1 MMKKKILYSVLIVL
15 LVSFVLAAYN
25 AFNGN
30 PVSKKLSQTALEHY
44 LNDRYP
50 EKDLRI
56 DNGLYNFKFA
66 EYVFEVTDTGDQ
78 KRKDPYLFSLRGFIQ
93 PEVHT
98 DGIYEENL
106 NEPLMERLGE
116 EAGKEIKTFLSK
128 SINDLKDVHVYVEV
142 LKGKLKNDAKWEK
155 SLRLDKPMEVHIL
168 LDAANANRKDVYK
181 TVQKIQRLLNE
192 EGYDYEGVT
201 INANIFDGED
211 IKDEEIGCLKYS
223 TSFEKNTEIKLK
235 DVEELND

>member
-25 AFNGN
+25 TFNGN
-30 PVSKKLSQTALEHY
+30 PVSKRLSQTKLEHY

-56 DNGLYNFKFA
+56 DSAIYNFKFA

-155 SLRLDKPMEVHIL
+155 SLRLDKPMEIHIL
-168 LDAANANRKDVYK
+168 LDAANADRKDVYK
-181 TVQKIQRLLNE
+181 TAQKIQRLLNE

-211 IKDEEIGCLKYS
+211 IKDEEIGYLKYS

>member
-1 MMKKKILYSVLIVL
+1 MMKKKILYSVLIVV

-44 LNDRYP
+44 LTDRYP

-56 DNGLYNFKFA
+56 DSGLYSFKFA

-78 KRKDPYLFSLRGFIQ
+78 KRKDPYLFSLRGFVQ
-93 PEVHT
+93 PEVYT

-128 SINDLKDVHVYVEV
+128 SINDLKDVDVQVEV
-142 LKGKLKNDAKWEK
+142 LKGKLNNDAKWEK
-155 SLRLDKPMEVHIL
+155 SLRLERPMEIHIL
-168 LDAANANRKDVYK
+168 LDAANADREDATKRRK
-181 TVQKIQRLLNE
+181 RFS
-192 EGYDYEGVT
+192 
-201 INANIFDGED
+201 A
-211 IKDEEIGCLKYS
+211 C
-223 TSFEKNTEIKLK
+223 
-235 DVEELND
+235 

>member
-44 LNDRYP
+44 LTDRYP

-181 TVQKIQRLLNE
+181 TAQKIKRLLNE

-211 IKDEEIGCLKYS
+211 IKDEEIGYLKYS

>member
-211 IKDEEIGCLKYS
+211 IKDEEIGYLKYS

>member
-44 LNDRYP
+44 LTDRYP

-98 DGIYEENL
+98 DEIYEENL

-181 TVQKIQRLLNE
+181 TAQKIQRLLNE

-211 IKDEEIGCLKYS
+211 IKDEEIGYLKYS

>member
-1 MMKKKILYSVLIVL
+1 MKKKILYSVLIVL

-211 IKDEEIGCLKYS
+211 IKDEEIGYLKYS

>member
-56 DNGLYNFKFA
+56 DSAIYNFKFA

-168 LDAANANRKDVYK
+168 LDAANADRKDVYK
-181 TVQKIQRLLNE
+181 TAQKIQRLLNE

-211 IKDEEIGCLKYS
+211 IKDEEIGYLKYS